1 MHNPTAALG
10 QARFCNEARSIITVG
25 TVQKGS
31 SKQSALYMQEIVEW
45 ALLDAIPHSFR
56 YEVHLT
62 EKNYLQTTEGSHV
75 RANVI
80 TWKICLL

>member
-1 MHNPTAALG
+1 MNEV
-10 QARFCNEARSIITVG
+10 CNEARSIITVG
-25 TVQKGS
+25 ATQKGS

-45 ALLDAIPHSFR
+45 ALLDTIPRSLR
-56 YEVHLT
+56 YEVYLT
-62 EKNYLQTTEGSHV
+62 EEKYLQTTEGSHV